1 MGVLTL
7 VSTAALAISAS
18 VNLALWTLLLIIAA
32 ILILILILGAWMG
45 ILVISP
51 LILIEVIGLASLF
64 LLHRHNKLLDNLSD
78 LVHILDSLG
87 TSLTNLCL
95 VSLEVLSV
103 FGVLVLHI
111 AILFDFIV
119 VHMEI
124 PAIDS

>member
-45 ILVISP
+45 ILIIS